1 MPVRDRSWLRPAFTP
16 VTSSTDLRDAGPAR
30 GPRLVPDQRTAV
42 FGAQD
47 VVLSDIEYRVLEL
60 LVLHPGVMLTREE
73 VAVHAWGES
82 LRSPDKV
89 TSTIKRI
96 RHRLR
101 AAGVDPDQLV
111 TIHALGYRWD
121 PSDDDT
127 AIASESLRTG

>member
-1 MPVRDRSWLRPAFTP
+1 MPVRDRSWLRPAFAPTA
-16 VTSSTDLRDAGPAR
+16 LIDAAPAR
-30 GPRLVPDQRTAV
+30 GPHLLPDRRTAV
-42 FGAQD
+42 FDGQA
-47 VVLSDIEYRVLEL
+47 VVLSEIEYRVLEL

-73 VAVHAWGES
+73 VAAHAWGET

-89 TSTIKRI
+89 TSTIKPI

-121 PSDDDT
+121 PSDDGA